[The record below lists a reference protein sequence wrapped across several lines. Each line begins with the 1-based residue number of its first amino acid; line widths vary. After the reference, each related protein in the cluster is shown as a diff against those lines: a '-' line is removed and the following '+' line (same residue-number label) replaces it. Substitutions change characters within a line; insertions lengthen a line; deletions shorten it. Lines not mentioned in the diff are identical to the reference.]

1 LRNDRLMRDATLR
14 VYSGRNRPDLTP
26 IYRLFEGLTDVKVE
40 VEMIYHLD
48 VEKRLLDERDD
59 PRADVLVTN
68 SQVAVEAV
76 RGTGIFDPYR
86 AEVARGYDEWLR
98 APDYAWLS
106 FTAWPR
112 SAMINRRVLP
122 DAGTWPKSI
131 EELASPRLRGKISM
145 ATTNEETTVSHWSAI
160 RAARG
165 DDFAWRLLERLRANG
180 LRTYESNKATREALI
195 RDGNAVAVANSSNVH
210 VFLMEGNP
218 IGEAW
223 MDQEEGGI
231 GTPVEAHVAA
241 LVKGAKHGE
250 AARAFVDF
258 LLSADTQTLLAR
270 MFGETP
276 VNPNAVTGTVRP
288 LAKIRRTPATIAQI
302 TALRDSTRAYLSRNG
317 FAPSERDVEAPSA
330 QLAQPRR

>member
-1 LRNDRLMRDATLR
+1 MPDRVLR

-48 VEKRLLDERDD
+48 VERRLIAERGD

-76 RGTGIFDPYR
+76 RESGIFEPYGS
-86 AEVARGYDEWLR
+86 EVARGYAEWLR
-98 APDYAWLS
+98 APDFSWLS
-106 FTAWPR
+106 FSAWPR
-112 SAMINRRVLP
+112 TAMINRRVLP
-122 DAGTWPKSI
+122 DAASWPRSL
-131 EELASPRLRGKISM
+131 EDLAEPRLRGKISM
-145 ATTNEETTVSHWSAI
+145 ATTNEETTVSQWSSI

-165 DDFAWRLLERLRANG
+165 DQYAWKLLDRLLANG

-195 RDGNAVAVANSSNVH
+195 RDANAVALVNSSNFH

-218 IGEAW
+218 VGEAW
-223 MDQEEGGI
+223 LDQDEGGL
-231 GTPVEAHVAA
+231 GTHIEAHVVAA
-241 LVKGAKHGE
+241 VKDAAHGDH
-250 AARAFVDF
+250 ARAFIDF

-276 VNPNAVTGTVRP
+276 VNPDAVSGPVRP
-288 LAKIRRTPATIAQI
+288 LARIRRTPAPMAKI
-302 TALRDSTRAYLSRNG
+302 TALRESTRAYLTSKG
-317 FAPSERDVEAPSA
+317 FAPPARD
-330 QLAQPRR
+330 

>member
-1 LRNDRLMRDATLR
+1 MGQTLR

-26 IYRLFEGLTDVKVE
+26 IYRLFEGLTDTKVE

-48 VEKRLLDERDD
+48 VERRLLEERDD

-76 RGTGIFDPYR
+76 RDTGIFEPYR

-98 APDYAWLS
+98 APDYSWLS

-112 SAMINRRVLP
+112 TAMINRRVLP
-122 DAGTWPKSI
+122 DAASWPRNL
-131 EELASPRLRGKISM
+131 EELATDRFRGKISL
-145 ATTNEETTVSHWSAI
+145 ATTNEETTVSQISAI
-160 RAARG
+160 RAAKG
-165 DDFAWRLLERLRANG
+165 DVYTWSLIDRLLANG

-195 RDGNAVAVANSSNVH
+195 RDGNVVALVNSSNYH

-218 IGEAW
+218 VGEAW
-223 MDQEEGGI
+223 LDQDGGGL
-231 GTPVEAHVAA
+231 GTHVEAHVVA
-241 LVKGAKHGE
+241 LVKDARNRAAGE
-250 AARAFVDF
+250 AFVDF

-276 VNPNAVTGTVRP
+276 VNPRAVTGTVRP
-288 LAKIRRTPATIAQI
+288 LAQIRRTPVSLAKI
-302 TALRDSTRAYLSRNG
+302 TELRDSTRAYLTKKG
-317 FAPSERDVEAPSA
+317 FAPPARD
-330 QLAQPRR
+330 